1 MSPLAIFIAEGAILI
16 ALPYVAWRYL
26 GFRNVA
32 PLAVV
37 QVMAGLALGPS
48 VLGIAAPDFQ
58 HWLFPDA
65 NLAKLSGVATISV
78 VLFTFLTGMHLEERM
93 VRNARPATLG
103 IAFSSFLVP
112 LLLGFGLGYWFAVSN
127 PALVGPNAKV
137 WEFAFGFGIC
147 IAVTALPVLAAILR
161 EMKIINAELGQ
172 QALGYAAI
180 NDAGLWVAVSVLLVI
195 TGSHA
200 ENPWRMAWIPVY
212 LIVIIFFVPWLMR
225 RVAAKRRDANGQQ
238 DVSDTVLIVA
248 CALAF
253 CASVASEYVGLGY
266 VVGAFLA
273 GVAMPLEVRT
283 PLIRRLDWPAALLL
297 MPFFYMVTGLK
308 TQADL
313 LSSSMIWLVA
323 ASTAF
328 AMIGKIAGVAIPSML
343 CGESWRR
350 SVALGTLLQSKGLM
364 EVLVVTIFMDAGI
377 ITPVIFSAVILVA
390 IICTLATMP
399 LTWLVA
405 GGPGTREAVIGP
417 RLQAGDTSVP
427 VEQTATRGGKIS

>member
-1 MSPLAIFIAEGAILI
+1 MSPLAVFITEGAILV
-16 ALPYVAWRYL
+16 ALPYLAWRYL
-26 GFRNVA
+26 GLRYMA

-37 QVMAGLALGPS
+37 QIIAGLALGPS
-48 VLGIAAPDFQ
+48 VLGIIAPDFQ

-93 VRNARPATLG
+93 VRNVRPATLG
-103 IAFSSFLVP
+103 VALSSFLVP
-112 LLLGFGLGYWFAVSN
+112 LGLGFGLGYWLAISN
-127 PALVGPNAKV
+127 PGLVGPNAQA

-180 NDAGLWVAVSVLLVI
+180 NDAGLWVAVSVLLVVV

-200 ENPWRMAWIPVY
+200 ENPWRLAWIPVY

-225 RVAAKRRDANGQQ
+225 RVATMRRASNGRQ

-283 PLIRRLDWPAALLL
+283 QLIRRLDWPAALLL

-313 LSSSMIWLVA
+313 LSSTMIGMVA
-323 ASTAF
+323 AATAL

-364 EVLVVTIFMDAGI
+364 EVLVITIFMDAGI
-377 ITPVIFSAVILVA
+377 VTPVIFSAVILVA

-399 LTWLVA
+399 LTWLVV
-405 GGPGTREAVIGP
+405 GGERTRDAVIG
-417 RLQAGDTSVP
+417 RGIQASERTEAV
-427 VEQTATRGGKIS
+427 R